1 MGGMSDRFVP
11 GFVAT
16 IEESAVWSFPMTPQL
31 MVQPSSFIRSG
42 VQMSQLGE
50 VHIFKFTDELQARF
64 EELLSKNKQDALTP
78 DERAELDGISELS
91 RIFTLINAQ
100 LAAQAKWCPRQLENL
115 SDNEPNSSASTVTP
129 PNT

>member
-1 MGGMSDRFVP
+1 MKSK
-11 GFVAT
+11 
-16 IEESAVWSFPMTPQL
+16 PMNTQL

-50 VHIFKFTDELQARF
+50 IYIFKFTDELQARF
-64 EELLSKNKQDALTP
+64 EDLLSHHKRETLTQ

-100 LAAQAKWCPRQLENL
+100 LAAQAKWCPAQLENL
-115 SDNEPNSSASTVTP
+115 SGNEPNSSANTATP
-129 PNT
+129 QNT

>member
-1 MGGMSDRFVP
+1 
-11 GFVAT
+11 
-16 IEESAVWSFPMTPQL
+16 MTPQL

-42 VQMSQLGE
+42 VRMSQLGE
-50 VHIFKFTDELQARF
+50 VYLFKFTDELQARF
-64 EELLSKNKQDALTP
+64 EELLTKNKQDALTQ

-100 LAAQAKWCPRQLENL
+100 LAAQAKWCPTQLENL
-115 SDNEPNSSASTVTP
+115 SDNEPSSSVNIATS